1 MLFRSVNRVLDQFD
15 ALEIVRRI
23 GDHAM
28 TPRKRNAVQERL
40 LDHLVAAMMDGMRIA
55 ITNPVGIHE
64 LLKSDDS
71 EVLSRFGEALSPHA
85 NELLDQ
91 LQALGVMR

>member
-1 MLFRSVNRVLDQFD
+1 
-15 ALEIVRRI
+15 
-23 GDHAM
+23 M